1 VCSSDLNNFCGFCTV
16 TNYTSTQNV
25 SADKHI
31 FKVGVNYLFNAAAP
45 VIAKY

>member
-1 VCSSDLNNFCGFCTV
+1 VYSRHQTF
-16 TNYTSTQNV
+16 TQNV

-31 FKVGVNYLFNAAAP
+31 FKLGVNDNAAAP